1 MLTLIG
7 GLTIN
12 STMID
17 LNLHGIL
24 LDEPCCLQLAHAIH
38 TMANLKRINLRDG
51 YMGPKGSLLVL
62 TSLETANQIEYMDLT
77 NNRIGPGSI
86 IPLQALLKNLT
97 SCLKTLYLGDN
108 DLMDSGGF
116 IICAGMTSAS
126 LTDVDL
132 STNQFTEKV
141 AEAIAAVAR
150 GIIIHGKKVSDCTIR
165 RFIISDNPKMGARG
179 AREIFKA
186 CISGKFEHLELCN
199 IGAGPASAQLVAQAV
214 RSKTLTWQYVDFSGN
229 FFGRAGLNDIFWGMR
244 RNRRIRVFKVGDN
257 KAGPRF
263 ATEDDA
269 LLKHGISL
277 ARSIQINN
285 IIREL
290 DLSYN
295 GLSSS
300 AGNIIFDA
308 MLGNIQSI
316 LTYTTTTNTNNDT
329 TIDNYTIRKLV
340 LRGNVMDDETSPY
353 LCDLLKHNNV
363 IDYLDIGDNRMGYD
377 CLFSIAEGIDVNRSI
392 QTLHLDYNRFGNA
405 GVITVESFSRALMV
419 NHTLRNLYMD
429 GNKLGPEW
437 IMELCKGLV
446 RNDTLIRVSLR
457 DNRLDP
463 KSGKALVDIFK
474 NSWSLIELGLSADE
488 IGDAN
493 WAEHLRIFKSK
504 RAAVREKE
512 MILDTEVSDPG
523 HGLCDQYEWEY
534 EYDQNRDDN
543 RHLAEN
549 SSHEQV

>member
-1 MLTLIG
+1 
-7 GLTIN
+7 
-12 STMID
+12 
-17 LNLHGIL
+17 
-24 LDEPCCLQLAHAIH
+24 
-38 TMANLKRINLRDG
+38 
-51 YMGPKGSLLVL
+51 
-62 TSLETANQIEYMDLT
+62 
-77 NNRIGPGSI
+77 
-86 IPLQALLKNLT
+86 
-97 SCLKTLYLGDN
+97 
-108 DLMDSGGF
+108 
-116 IICAGMTSAS
+116 
-126 LTDVDL
+126 
-132 STNQFTEKV
+132 
-141 AEAIAAVAR
+141 
-150 GIIIHGKKVSDCTIR
+150 
-165 RFIISDNPKMGARG
+165 
-179 AREIFKA
+179 
-186 CISGKFEHLELCN
+186 
-199 IGAGPASAQLVAQAV
+199 
-214 RSKTLTWQYVDFSGN
+214 
-229 FFGRAGLNDIFWGMR
+229 
-244 RNRRIRVFKVGDN
+244 
-257 KAGPRF
+257 
-263 ATEDDA
+263 
-269 LLKHGISL
+269 
-277 ARSIQINN
+277 
-285 IIREL
+285 
-290 DLSYN
+290 
-295 GLSSS
+295 
-300 AGNIIFDA
+300 
-308 MLGNIQSI
+308 
-316 LTYTTTTNTNNDT
+316 
-329 TIDNYTIRKLV
+329 
-340 LRGNVMDDETSPY
+340 MDDETSPY

-493 WAEHLRIFKSK
+493 WAEHLNIFKSK
-504 RAAVREKE
+504 RAVVREKE

-549 SSHEQV
+549 MDSHEQV